1 MGNKST
7 RQLYPLSDDENNNKK
22 FILGIID
29 PQNDFCKGGALA
41 VDDADL
47 IMAPI
52 NKLRFACF
60 DHVDTFISQD
70 YHNSKHMSFGET
82 HSKENNTKVKLH
94 LPMEDGTS
102 IDVEQMMWPVHCV
115 EQTFGSQF
123 HQDLIVVKTDK
134 IIKKGTKKN
143 VESYSAF
150 GDEFGGKYENTKLNE
165 WLDSNKITDIIL
177 VGIATDY
184 CVYHTALDSLRYGY
198 AVHIILSCTKG
209 VDKTTTNDA
218 LDNLHSKGVVIYD
231 TVDQFFERNKT
242 QIKNQNKKVN
252 IFISL

>member
-1 MGNKST
+1 MGNNST
-7 RQLYPLSDDENNNKK
+7 HQVAPASVAESNKK

-41 VDDADL
+41 VTDADL
-47 IMAPI
+47 VIAPI

-82 HSKENNTKVKLH
+82 HSKKVHTKVKLN

-102 IDVEQMMWPVHCV
+102 IEVEQVMWPVHCV
-115 EQTFGSQF
+115 EQTYGSQI
-123 HQDLIVVKTDK
+123 HPDLIVVKTDK

-150 GDEFGGKYENTKLNE
+150 GDEFGGKYENTQLKV
-165 WLDSNKITDIIL
+165 WLDSKKITDIIL

-184 CVYHTALDSLRYGY
+184 CVYNTALDSVRHGY
-198 AVHIILSCTKG
+198 TVHMILSCTKG
-209 VDKTTTNDA
+209 VETETTNKA
-218 LDNLHSKGVVIYD
+218 LDDLHTKGVVFYD
-231 TVDQFFERNKT
+231 TVDQFHEKNKT
-242 QIKNQNKKVN
+242 DISNSNK
-252 IFISL
+252 